1 MLRKEEISVDLVI
14 AFLLCGLKK
23 FGNVYTSMFVLLLL
37 TKKDQDGEIMSET
50 TKIFVQQPWF
60 PWGKI
65 MTSLFNKAKK
75 GGGICIKSL
84 YLVKGPNHL

>member
-1 MLRKEEISVDLVI
+1 MLRKEEISEDLVI

-60 PWGKI
+60 
-65 MTSLFNKAKK
+65 L
-75 GGGICIKSL
+75 
-84 YLVKGPNHL
+84 

>member
-23 FGNVYTSMFVLLLL
+23 FGNVYTSMSVLLLL

-60 PWGKI
+60 
-65 MTSLFNKAKK
+65 L
-75 GGGICIKSL
+75 
-84 YLVKGPNHL
+84 

>member
-14 AFLLCGLKK
+14 AFLLYGLKK
-23 FGNVYTSMFVLLLL
+23 HGTAYTSMFVLLLL

-60 PWGKI
+60 
-65 MTSLFNKAKK
+65 L
-75 GGGICIKSL
+75 
-84 YLVKGPNHL
+84 